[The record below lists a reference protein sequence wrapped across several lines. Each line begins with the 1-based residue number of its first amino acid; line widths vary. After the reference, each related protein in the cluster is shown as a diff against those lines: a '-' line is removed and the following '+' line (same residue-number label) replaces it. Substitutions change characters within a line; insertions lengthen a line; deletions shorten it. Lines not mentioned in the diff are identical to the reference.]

1 MSSEARRKRGFV
13 RRSITNL
20 GKRLTDLKVWT
31 DKTEAYHHAQC
42 LFARLETLDTEFK
55 AVQYEIVS
63 AINESDEESIAA
75 EQEALDRHDKDLNA
89 LSVPIQQLLHNT
101 NLSTES
107 SGEQRYLSRSLAVLE
122 KSLQTINAALESL
135 PPESDDLAPIQ
146 QYQEEL
152 SDVKTELTTCRDC
165 SYRSELPEDH
175 DLCVKLS
182 ELKTLHFYCC
192 QSIKKILNTLA
203 HQLHQRLLVR
213 MLRA

>member
-1 MSSEARRKRGFV
+1 MSSEVCRKRGFV

-31 DKTEAYHHAQC
+31 DKTEAHHHAQR

-75 EQEALDRHDKDLNA
+75 EQEALDRHDEDIDA
-89 LSVPIQQLLHNT
+89 LSVRIQRLLHDT
-101 NLSTES
+101 NPSTES
-107 SGEQRYLSRSLAVLE
+107 SGEQRSLSRSLAILE

-135 PPESDDLAPIQ
+135 PPESDDLALIQ

-165 SYRSELPEDH
+165 SYRLELPEDH
-175 DLCVKLS
+175 DLCIKLS
-182 ELKTLHFYCC
+182 ELKT
-192 QSIKKILNTLA
+192 
-203 HQLHQRLLVR
+203 
-213 MLRA
+213 